1 MYIITIHTKKECKL
15 VFWEHNLTIHLKRQK
30 YIYSLT
36 RILSLLLGVHLKEI
50 IMGIPKDFD
59 TRNIYKNEKF
69 ETAYISTIG

>member
-15 VFWEHNLTIHLKRQK
+15 VFLEHNLAIHFERQK
-30 YIYSLT
+30 YTFSSIQIFY
-36 RILSLLLGVHLKEI
+36 LLLGVHLKEI
-50 IMGIPKDFD
+50 ITGITKDFA